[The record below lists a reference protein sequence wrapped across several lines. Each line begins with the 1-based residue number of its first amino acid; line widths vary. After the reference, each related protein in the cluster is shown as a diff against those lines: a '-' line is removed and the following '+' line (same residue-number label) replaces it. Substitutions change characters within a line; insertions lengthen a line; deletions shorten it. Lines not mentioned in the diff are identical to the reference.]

1 MTNDEL
7 ELETTPN
14 PDQQEIQLEPDENNS
29 EDPKSDE
36 LDNQGGDPLDKL
48 ERDALLAEAKK
59 FRAIYK
65 RHKPEKKPEA
75 KPEEKP
81 IEEKK
86 VEKTDF
92 LKKSDFELANQK
104 KAIRMATA
112 VSEQDTEEVKSFK
125 TDLLEN
131 WDKARQFY
139 TPRRGKDTAED
150 ILEDIK
156 DAYTV
161 FNTRRPKTEV
171 KPDISDLTSTKT
183 SPTGNAPASK
193 PQKNPLNITTAKKPN
208 EWYK

>member
-14 PDQQEIQLEPDENNS
+14 PDQQEIELEPDENNS

-48 ERDALLAEAKK
+48 ERDALLAQAKK
-59 FRAIYK
+59 FRAISN
-65 RHKPEKKPEA
+65 RHKPEK

-104 KAIRMATA
+104 KAIRMATV
-112 VSEQDTEEVKSFK
+112 VSEQDTEEVKAFK

-139 TPRRGKDTAED
+139 TSRRGKDTAED

-208 EWYK
+208 DWYK

>member
-59 FRAIYK
+59 FRAIYN
-65 RHKPEKKPEA
+65 RHKPEK

-86 VEKTDF
+86 VEKPDF

-161 FNTRRPKTEV
+161 FNTRRPKAEA
-171 KPDISDLTSTKT
+171 KPDISDLTTTKT

>member
-1 MTNDEL
+1 MENDEL

-14 PDQQEIQLEPDENNS
+14 PDQQEIELEPDENNS

-48 ERDALLAEAKK
+48 ERDALLAQAKK
-59 FRAIYK
+59 FRAIYN
-65 RHKPEKKPEA
+65 RHKSEK

-86 VEKTDF
+86 VEKADF

-112 VSEQDTEEVKSFK
+112 VSEQDTEEVKAFK

-171 KPDISDLTSTKT
+171 KPDISDLTTTKT
-183 SPTGNAPASK
+183 SPTGNAPDSK
-193 PQKNPLNITTAKKPN
+193 PQKNPLNITTAKKQN
-208 EWYK
+208 DWYK

>member
-59 FRAIYK
+59 FRAIVQ
-65 RHKPEKKPEA
+65 RHKKPEA
-75 KPEEKP
+75 KTEKP

-86 VEKTDF
+86 VEKADF

-161 FNTRRPKTEV
+161 FNTRRPKAEA
-171 KPDISDLTSTKT
+171 KPDISDLTTTKT

-193 PQKNPLNITTAKKPN
+193 PQKSSLNITPAKKPS